1 MSSPLCLLLRLLLP
15 SCSTPAAARQAMDAM
30 QQELSK
36 LYADPVMTAT
46 PYRLHA
52 VCVHQGDASLGHYW
66 VYINAD
72 TSGLSSLLQS
82 KCVCG
87 CVWPFL
93 CAHAPTYLSVY
104 FDQCF
109 IYVPRNT
116 HYTIFY
122 ARHIATDN
130 LSLREPLHLEQK
142 CYC

>member
-1 MSSPLCLLLRLLLP
+1 
-15 SCSTPAAARQAMDAM
+15 MDAM

-82 KCVCG
+82 KCHE
-87 CVWPFL
+87 L
-93 CAHAPTYLSVY
+93 NVY
-104 FDQCF
+104 
-109 IYVPRNT
+109 
-116 HYTIFY
+116 
-122 ARHIATDN
+122 
-130 LSLREPLHLEQK
+130 
-142 CYC
+142 